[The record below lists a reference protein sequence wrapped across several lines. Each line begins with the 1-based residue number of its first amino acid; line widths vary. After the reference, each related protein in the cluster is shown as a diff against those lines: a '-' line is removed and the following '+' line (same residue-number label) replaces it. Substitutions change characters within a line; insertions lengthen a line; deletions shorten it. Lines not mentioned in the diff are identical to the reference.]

1 MKPVD
6 AHLQRCYSGP
16 CLETLSGVPDIGS
29 ASMTSAK
36 KEPILVVVQLTGG
49 SDYMNMVVP
58 YADPLYYDNR
68 PTVGIPAKDVLPTD
82 GRFGFN
88 PALGAVKDLYDQ
100 GEVAVINGVGYPNP
114 NRSHFRA
121 MDIWHT
127 CEPEKIATEGWLGRV
142 IRDIDPHS
150 ENVLTGVNFGRG
162 LPRAMALTGVPVAS
176 VAVLENYGV
185 LTGIPDQEQRARALE
200 LFARMYSP
208 AIGTG
213 AAMDYLGRTGLD
225 ALKGADILKTAVDG
239 YTSTIEYAATPI
251 SQNLRN
257 IAKVLLKDLG
267 TRVFYT
273 SQGGYDTH
281 ANQIP
286 VQTPLLGDLSVGIGD
301 FFADLKEHD
310 AADNVL
316 MLVFT
321 EFGRRVKDN
330 GSGSDHGS
338 GGASY
343 VIGQPVNGGMHGQY
357 PSLREE
363 DQLDGDLRFQVD
375 FRSVYATIVE
385 KWLGLDAKSVIGG
398 NYEHLDFV

>member
-1 MKPVD
+1 
-6 AHLQRCYSGP
+6 
-16 CLETLSGVPDIGS
+16 
-29 ASMTSAK
+29 MTSTK
-36 KEPILVVVQLTGG
+36 KDPILVVVQLTGG

-58 YADPLYYDNR
+58 HADPLYYDNR
-68 PTVGIPAKDVLPTD
+68 PTVGIPAEDVLPIND
-82 GRFGFN
+82 RFGFN
-88 PALGAVKDLYDQ
+88 PALGTFKDLYDQ
-100 GEVAVINGVGYPNP
+100 GQVAVINGVGYPNP

-142 IRDIDPHS
+142 IRDIDPS
-150 ENVLTGVNFGRG
+150 GENVLTGVNFGRG

-176 VAVLENYGV
+176 VAVLEGYGV
-185 LTGIPDQEQRARALE
+185 LTGISGQEQRARALD

-225 ALKGADILKTAVDG
+225 ALKGADILKTAADS
-239 YTSTIEYAATPI
+239 YTSTVEYAETSIAR
-251 SQNLRN
+251 SLRGMAQV
-257 IAKVLLKDLG
+257 ILKDLG

-273 SQGGYDTH
+273 SHGGYDTH
-281 ANQIP
+281 ANQVA
-286 VQTPLLGDLSVGIGD
+286 VQTPLLSELSAGIGD

-310 AADNVL
+310 AAENVM

-343 VIGQPVNGGMHGQY
+343 IIGQPVKGGMLGEY
-357 PSLREE
+357 PSLKEE

-375 FRSVYATIVE
+375 FRSVYSTIVE
-385 KWLGLDAKSVIGG
+385 EWLGLDAKSVTGG
-398 NYEHLDFV
+398 SYEHLAFV

>member
-1 MKPVD
+1 
-6 AHLQRCYSGP
+6 
-16 CLETLSGVPDIGS
+16 
-29 ASMTSAK
+29 MTSTK
-36 KEPILVVVQLTGG
+36 KDPILVVVQLTGG
-49 SDYMNMVVP
+49 SDYMNMIVP

-68 PTVGIPAKDVLPTD
+68 PTVGVPAEDVLPID

-100 GEVAVINGVGYPNP
+100 GDVAVINGVGYPNP

-142 IRDIDPHS
+142 IRDIDPHG

-176 VAVLENYGV
+176 VAALENYGV
-185 LTGIPDQEQRARALE
+185 LTGIPDQEQRARALD

-225 ALKGADILKTAVDG
+225 ALKGADILKTAADS
-239 YTSTIEYAATPI
+239 YASTVEYAATPI
-251 SQNLRN
+251 AQSLRG
-257 IAKVLLKDLG
+257 IAQVLLKDLG

-273 SQGGYDTH
+273 SHGGYDTH
-281 ANQIP
+281 ANQVA
-286 VQTPLLGDLSVGIGD
+286 VQTPLLGELSAGIGD
-301 FFADLKEHD
+301 FFADLKQHD
-310 AADNVL
+310 AAGNVL
-316 MLVFT
+316 MMVFT
-321 EFGRRVKDN
+321 EFGRRVTDN

-338 GGASY
+338 GGGSY
-343 VIGQPVNGGMHGQY
+343 IIGQPVTGGMFGEY
-357 PSLREE
+357 PSLKEE
-363 DQLDGDLRFQVD
+363 DQLDGDLQFQVD
-375 FRSVYATIVE
+375 FRSVYSTIVE
-385 KWLGLDAKSVIGG
+385 KWMGMDGKSVTGG
-398 NYEHLDFV
+398 SYEHLDFI

>member
-1 MKPVD
+1 
-6 AHLQRCYSGP
+6 
-16 CLETLSGVPDIGS
+16 
-29 ASMTSAK
+29 MTSTK
-36 KEPILVVVQLTGG
+36 KDPILVVVQLTGG
-49 SDYMNMVVP
+49 SDYMNMIVP

-68 PTVGIPAKDVLPTD
+68 PTVGIPAEDVLPID

-142 IRDIDPHS
+142 IRDIDPQG

-185 LTGIPDQEQRARALE
+185 LTGIHDQEQRARALD

-225 ALKGADILKTAVDG
+225 ALKGADILRTATET
-239 YTSTIEYAATPI
+239 YSSTVEYAATPI
-251 SQNLRN
+251 AQSLRG
-257 IAKVLLKDLG
+257 IAQVLLKDLG

-273 SQGGYDTH
+273 SLGGFDTH
-281 ANQIP
+281 ANQVA
-286 VQTPLLGDLSVGIGD
+286 VQTPLLSELSTGIGD
-301 FFADLKEHD
+301 FFADLKEHN

-321 EFGRRVKDN
+321 EFGRRVIDN

-338 GGASY
+338 GGGSY
-343 VIGQPVNGGMHGQY
+343 IIGQPVSGGMYGEY
-357 PSLREE
+357 PSLKDE
-363 DQLDGDLRFQVD
+363 DQLDGDLQFQVD
-375 FRSVYATIVE
+375 FRGVYSTIVE
-385 KWLGLDAKSVIGG
+385 RWLGLDGKAVTGG

>member
-1 MKPVD
+1 
-6 AHLQRCYSGP
+6 
-16 CLETLSGVPDIGS
+16 
-29 ASMTSAK
+29 MTSTK
-36 KEPILVVVQLTGG
+36 KDPILVVVQLTGG
-49 SDYMNMVVP
+49 CDYLNMVVP

-68 PTVGIPAKDVLPTD
+68 PTVGIPADDVLPID

-142 IRDIDPHS
+142 IRDIDPHG
-150 ENVLTGVNFGRG
+150 ENVLTGVNFSRG
-162 LPRAMALTGVPVAS
+162 LPRAMALTGVPVTS

-185 LTGIPDQEQRARALE
+185 FTGIPGEEQRARALD

-225 ALKGADILKTAVDG
+225 ALKGADILKTATET
-239 YTSTIEYAATPI
+239 YTSTVEYAATPI
-251 SQNLRN
+251 AQSLRGM
-257 IAKVLLKDLG
+257 AQVLLKGLG

-273 SQGGYDTH
+273 SLGGFDTH
-281 ANQIP
+281 ANQVA
-286 VQTPLLGDLSVGIGD
+286 VQDPLLNELSAGIGD
-301 FFADLKEHD
+301 FFTDLKQHD

-321 EFGRRVKDN
+321 EFGRRVTDN

-338 GGASY
+338 GGGSY
-343 VIGQPVNGGMHGQY
+343 IIGQQVNGGMYGQY

-375 FRSVYATIVE
+375 FRSVYSTIVE
-385 KWLGLDAKSVIGG
+385 KWLGLDAKSVTGG
-398 NYEHLDFV
+398 SYEHLDFV

>member
-1 MKPVD
+1 
-6 AHLQRCYSGP
+6 
-16 CLETLSGVPDIGS
+16 
-29 ASMTSAK
+29 MTSTK
-36 KEPILVVVQLTGG
+36 KDPILVVVQLTGG
-49 SDYMNMVVP
+49 SDYMNMIVP

-68 PTVGIPAKDVLPTD
+68 PTVGVPAEDVLPID
-82 GRFGFN
+82 DRFGFN
-88 PALGAVKDLYDQ
+88 PALGEIKDLYDQ

-142 IRDIDPHS
+142 IRDIDPHG

-185 LTGIPDQEQRARALE
+185 LTGISGQEQRARALD

-225 ALKGADILKTAVDG
+225 ALKGADILKTATET
-239 YTSTIEYAATPI
+239 YTSTVEYAATSI
-251 SQNLRN
+251 ARSLRGMAQV
-257 IAKVLLKDLG
+257 ILKDLG

-273 SQGGYDTH
+273 SLGGFDTH
-281 ANQIP
+281 ANQVA
-286 VQTPLLGDLSVGIGD
+286 VQTPLLSELSSGIGD

-321 EFGRRVKDN
+321 EFGRRVIDN

-338 GGASY
+338 GGGSY
-343 VIGQPVNGGMHGQY
+343 IIGQTVTGGMYGQY
-357 PSLREE
+357 PSLKDE
-363 DQLDGDLRFQVD
+363 DQLDGDLQFQVD
-375 FRSVYATIVE
+375 FRSVYATIVDR
-385 KWLGLDAKSVIGG
+385 WMGLDAKSVTGG
-398 NYEHLDFV
+398 SYEHLEFV

>member
-1 MKPVD
+1 
-6 AHLQRCYSGP
+6 
-16 CLETLSGVPDIGS
+16 
-29 ASMTSAK
+29 MTSTK
-36 KEPILVVVQLTGG
+36 KDPILVVVQLTGG

-68 PTVGIPAKDVLPTD
+68 PTVGVPAEDVLSID

-88 PALGAVKDLYDQ
+88 PALGPIKDLYDQ

-142 IRDIDPHS
+142 IRDIDPHG

-185 LTGIPDQEQRARALE
+185 LTGIPDQEQRARALD

-225 ALKGADILKTAVDG
+225 ALKGADILKTATET
-239 YTSTIEYAATPI
+239 YTSTVEYAATPI
-251 SQNLRN
+251 AQSLRGISQ
-257 IAKVLLKDLG
+257 VLLKGLG

-281 ANQIP
+281 ANQTA
-286 VQTPLLGDLSVGIGD
+286 VQTPLLSDLSAGIGD

-338 GGASY
+338 GGGSY
-343 VIGQPVNGGMHGQY
+343 IIGQPVHGGMHGTY

-363 DQLDGDLRFQVD
+363 DQLDGDLQFQVD
-375 FRSVYATIVE
+375 FRSVYSTIVE
-385 KWLGLDAKSVIGG
+385 RWMGLDGRSVTGG
-398 NYEHLDFV
+398 SYEHLDFV

>member
-1 MKPVD
+1 
-6 AHLQRCYSGP
+6 
-16 CLETLSGVPDIGS
+16 
-29 ASMTSAK
+29 MTSTK
-36 KEPILVVVQLTGG
+36 KDPILVVVQLTGG

-58 YADPLYYDNR
+58 YGDSLYYDNR
-68 PTVGIPAKDVLPTD
+68 LTVAIPADNVLPID
-82 GRFGFN
+82 DQFGLN
-88 PALGAVKDLYDQ
+88 PALVAVKDLYDQ
-100 GEVAVINGVGYPNP
+100 GEVAIINGVGYPNP

-127 CEPEKIATEGWLGRV
+127 CEPEKIATEGWLGKV
-142 IRDIDPHS
+142 IRDIDPHG

-185 LTGIPDQEQRARALE
+185 LTGIAGEDQRARALD

-213 AAMDYLGRTGLD
+213 AAMDYLGQTGLN
-225 ALKGADILKTAVDG
+225 ALKGADILKTATET
-239 YTSTIEYAATPI
+239 YTSTVEYAATPI
-251 SQNLRN
+251 AQSLRGM
-257 IAKVLLKDLG
+257 AQVLLKDLG

-286 VQTPLLGDLSVGIGD
+286 VQTPLLSELSAGIGD

-310 AADNVL
+310 AADNIL

-343 VIGQPVNGGMHGQY
+343 IIGQPVNGGMLGHY

-363 DQLDGDLRFQVD
+363 DQLDGDLQFEVD
-375 FRSVYATIVE
+375 FRSVYSTIVD
-385 KWLGLDAKSVIGG
+385 KWLGLDAKSVVGG
-398 NYEHLDFV
+398 TYEHLEFV

>member
-1 MKPVD
+1 
-6 AHLQRCYSGP
+6 
-16 CLETLSGVPDIGS
+16 
-29 ASMTSAK
+29 MTSTK
-36 KEPILVVVQLTGG
+36 KDPILVVVQLTGG
-49 SDYMNMVVP
+49 SDYMNMIVP

-68 PTVGIPAKDVLPTD
+68 PTVGVPAEDVLPID

-127 CEPEKIATEGWLGRV
+127 CEPKKIATEGWLGRV
-142 IRDIDPHS
+142 IRDIDPHG

-176 VAVLENYGV
+176 VAALENYGV
-185 LTGIPDQEQRARALE
+185 LTGIPDQEQRARALD

-225 ALKGADILKTAVDG
+225 ALKGADILKTAADS
-239 YTSTIEYAATPI
+239 YTSTVEYAATSI
-251 SQNLRN
+251 AQSLRG
-257 IAKVLLKDLG
+257 IAQVLLKDLG

-273 SQGGYDTH
+273 SLGGFDTH
-281 ANQIP
+281 ANQVA
-286 VQTPLLGDLSVGIGD
+286 VQNPLLSELSAGIGD
-301 FFADLKEHD
+301 FFTDLKQHD

-316 MLVFT
+316 MMVFT
-321 EFGRRVKDN
+321 EFGRRVTDN

-338 GGASY
+338 GGGSY
-343 VIGQPVNGGMHGQY
+343 IIGQPVAGGMFGEY
-357 PSLREE
+357 PSLKEE
-363 DQLDGDLRFQVD
+363 DQLDGDLQFQVD
-375 FRSVYATIVE
+375 FRSVYSTIVE
-385 KWLGLDAKSVIGG
+385 KWLGLDAKSVTGG
-398 NYEHLDFV
+398 SYEHLDFI

>member
-1 MKPVD
+1 
-6 AHLQRCYSGP
+6 
-16 CLETLSGVPDIGS
+16 
-29 ASMTSAK
+29 MTSTK
-36 KEPILVVVQLTGG
+36 KDPILVVVQLTGG

-58 YADPLYYDNR
+58 HADPLYYDNR
-68 PTVGIPAKDVLPTD
+68 PTVGIPAEDVLPIND
-82 GRFGFN
+82 RFGFN
-88 PALGAVKDLYDQ
+88 PALGTFKDLYDQ
-100 GEVAVINGVGYPNP
+100 GQVAVINGVGYPNP

-142 IRDIDPHS
+142 IRDIDPS
-150 ENVLTGVNFGRG
+150 GENVLTGVNFVRG

-176 VAVLENYGV
+176 VAVLEGYGV
-185 LTGIPDQEQRARALE
+185 LTGISGQEQRARALD

-225 ALKGADILKTAVDG
+225 ALKGADILKTAADS
-239 YTSTIEYAATPI
+239 YTSTVEYAETSIAR
-251 SQNLRN
+251 SLRGMAQV
-257 IAKVLLKDLG
+257 ILKDLG

-273 SQGGYDTH
+273 SHGGYDTH
-281 ANQIP
+281 ANQVA
-286 VQTPLLGDLSVGIGD
+286 VQTPLLSELSAGIGD

-310 AADNVL
+310 AAENVM

-343 VIGQPVNGGMHGQY
+343 IIGQPVKGGMLGEY
-357 PSLREE
+357 PSLKEE

-375 FRSVYATIVE
+375 FRSVYSTIVE
-385 KWLGLDAKSVIGG
+385 EWLGLDAKSVTGG
-398 NYEHLDFV
+398 SYEHLAFV

>member
-1 MKPVD
+1 
-6 AHLQRCYSGP
+6 
-16 CLETLSGVPDIGS
+16 
-29 ASMTSAK
+29 MTSTK
-36 KEPILVVVQLTGG
+36 KDPILVVVQLTGG

-68 PTVGIPAKDVLPTD
+68 PTVGVPAEDVLPID

-142 IRDIDPHS
+142 IRDIDPHG

-185 LTGIPDQEQRARALE
+185 LTGIPDQEQRARALD

-225 ALKGADILKTAVDG
+225 ALKGADILKTATES
-239 YTSTIEYAATPI
+239 YTSTVEYAATPI
-251 SQNLRN
+251 AQSLRGISQ
-257 IAKVLLKDLG
+257 VLLKDLG

-273 SQGGYDTH
+273 SLGGFDTH
-281 ANQIP
+281 ANQVA
-286 VQTPLLGDLSVGIGD
+286 VQDPLLSDLSTGIGD

-310 AADNVL
+310 AAENVL

-321 EFGRRVKDN
+321 EFGRRVTDN

-338 GGASY
+338 GGGSY
-343 VIGQPVNGGMHGQY
+343 IIGPPVTGGMYGQY
-357 PSLREE
+357 PSLKAE
-363 DQLDGDLRFQVD
+363 DQLDGDLQFQVD
-375 FRSVYATIVE
+375 FRSVYSTIVE
-385 KWLGLDAKSVIGG
+385 KWLGLDAKSVTGG
-398 NYEHLDFV
+398 SYEHLDFI